1 MERLKWGQDREQE
14 AVPGR
19 LIGRSMGS
27 PVLVAILSKVSPM
40 PSPSLEHPFLS
51 SNPSV
56 LLTLSLRPS
65 VTPY

>member
-19 LIGRSMGS
+19 LTGRSMGS
-27 PVLVAILSKVSPM
+27 PVPVAILSKVSPM
-40 PSPSLEHPFLS
+40 PSPRLEHPFLS
-51 SNPSV
+51 SHPSV